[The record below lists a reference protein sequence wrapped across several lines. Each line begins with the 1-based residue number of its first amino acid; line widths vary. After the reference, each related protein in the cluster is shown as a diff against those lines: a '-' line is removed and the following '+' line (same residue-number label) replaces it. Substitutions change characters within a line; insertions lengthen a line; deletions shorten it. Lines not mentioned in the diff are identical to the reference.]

1 MDDAKYDS
9 KRGCELRA
17 LRLFGISPA
26 GSDARKTASG
36 DPSLCFGIS
45 PAGSD
50 ARKTAQL
57 AQKIRS
63 LYTGN
68 LSQRTHS

>member
-1 MDDAKYDS
+1 MMLNTVAS
-9 KRGCELRA
+9 GGELR
-17 LRLFGISPA
+17 LSWFGISPA
-26 GSDARKTASG
+26 GSDARKAASG
-36 DPSLCFGIS
+36 DPSLFGIS